1 MTQGGQSERSTRPAD
16 PPRLPLSLVRRRAI
30 GGYCRRRQAEGGG
43 RGRARRESL
52 TGMGV
57 EAVLY
62 RPFDH
67 ITLSFNSFRGYRVP
81 RHSIP
86 PLTSVVNA
94 DLSTA

>member
-1 MTQGGQSERSTRPAD
+1 MLLEITAAVGKRKE
-16 PPRLPLSLVRRRAI
+16 V
-30 GGYCRRRQAEGGG
+30 
-43 RGRARRESL
+43 RARRESL
-52 TGMGV
+52 TEMGV

-62 RPFDH
+62 RPFDQ

-94 DLSTA
+94 DLSMA

>member
-1 MTQGGQSERSTRPAD
+1 MLLEVTAAVGKRKVVE
-16 PPRLPLSLVRRRAI
+16 
-30 GGYCRRRQAEGGG
+30 
-43 RGRARRESL
+43 GRARRESL